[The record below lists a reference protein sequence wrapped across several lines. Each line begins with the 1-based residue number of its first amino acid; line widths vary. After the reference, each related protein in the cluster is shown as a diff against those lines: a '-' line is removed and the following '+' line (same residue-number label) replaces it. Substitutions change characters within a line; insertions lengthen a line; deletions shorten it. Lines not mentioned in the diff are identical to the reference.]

1 MAELMNRRD
10 WLKTAT
16 GLVVGFT
23 FSGLPAFGEQ
33 APGPLAGDGRTLD
46 PKEVDSALSIN
57 PDGSV
62 TIYTS
67 KVDVGTG
74 MRIAI
79 AQMAAEEL
87 GVDTARI
94 TVIDGDT
101 ARCPNTGGTG
111 GSTGLTRGGTG
122 RSSSGRDGAPGISRS
137 RRGAAEASR
146 RGPDEIVDGQVRPM
160 AWRSRCRRHLHRGAR
175 RRSAACRASRREGAA
190 RLSLSLHARR
200 TISATTRCP
209 GQVRRALSIHPGLHR
224 SGHAPR
230 PRHPAAGDGR
240 DARVGR

>member
-33 APGPLAGDGRTLD
+33 AAPGPLAGDGRTLD

-111 GSTGLTRGGTG
+111 GSTGLTRGGTAV
-122 RSSSGRDGAPGISRS
+122 RQ
-137 RRGAAEASR
+137 AAATAR
-146 RGPDEIVDGQVRPM
+146 QALLGLAAARLKRPAADLTIVDGQVRPM
-160 AWRSRCRRHLHRGAR
+160 AGGRVGGISIGALVGGRRLAVP
-175 RRSAACRASRREGAA
+175 SRREGAA

-209 GQVRRALSIHPGLHR
+209 GQVRRALSVHPGLHR